1 MDLLNLITL
10 TAGNDTASVGTANSM
25 MMFLPLVLMLVF
37 FYFFLIR
44 PQKKQEKETEQ
55 MRKSIDIGDEIET
68 IGGIVGIV
76 VRQSDDTVVIETG
89 GERNKLRIKKW
100 AIKDNLTQKESAK
113 AQVQAKSSTKEKDD
127 KSSKKD
133 DILKD

>member
-1 MDLLNLITL
+1 MNLLNLITL
-10 TAGNDTASVGTANSM
+10 TTSSDTTSTSTTSSALMA
-25 MMFLPLVLMLVF
+25 FLPLILLLVF

-44 PQKKQEKETEQ
+44 PQKKQERETEE
-55 MRKSIDIGDEIET
+55 MRKAIDIGDEIET

-76 VRQSDDTVVIETG
+76 VRQTEDTVVIETG

-100 AIKDNLTQKESAK
+100 AIKEDLTQKENAK
-113 AQVQAKSSTKEKDD
+113 AQVQAKPKDG
-127 KSSKKD
+127 KKSKKE